1 MIINKMPRVFT
12 EEQKQRRKE
21 YHNEWRLKNKEKIKE
36 YCKKYGKE
44 YRDNNKEKI
53 AERLKL
59 YKEKNKEKI
68 LDQNKKWR
76 KSPNGKKLSLI
87 SAWKQRGVVSTDYN
101 LLYDNYLKS
110 TNCEECGVEYGK
122 IGDGTGTFKCMDH
135 SHETGLF
142 RNYLCNTCNLRR
154 R

>member
-1 MIINKMPRVFT
+1 MPRVFT
-12 EEQKQRRKE
+12 EEQKQRKKE
-21 YHNEWRLKNKEKIKE
+21 YHKEWRLKNKEKIKE

-44 YRDNNKEKI
+44 YYKKNKEKI

-76 KSPNGKKLSLI
+76 KSPNGKESQTILS
-87 SAWKQRGVVSTDYN
+87 WKTRGLVSTDYN
-101 LLYDNYLKS
+101 LLYNNYLKS
-110 TNCEECGVEYGK
+110 TNCEECDIGYGTVR
-122 IGDGTGTFKCMDH
+122 DGSGTWKCMDH
-135 SHETGLF
+135 NHETGLF
-142 RNYLCNTCNLRR
+142 RNYLCNNCNIRR

>member
-1 MIINKMPRVFT
+1 MPRVFT

-68 LDQNKKWR
+68 IQQKKKYR
-76 KSPNGKKLSLI
+76 ESPNGKKTEI
-87 SAWKQRGVVSTDYN
+87 IKGWKRLGLVSTNYN
-101 LLYDNYLKS
+101 LLYDNYFKS
-110 TNCEECGVEYGK
+110 TNCEECSVEYGK
-122 IGDGTGTFKCMDH
+122 IGDGTGTWKCMDH
-135 SHETGLF
+135 DHETGLF
-142 RNYLCNTCNLRR
+142 RNYLCHGCNARR
-154 R
+154 G